1 MARHVN
7 NTSTSPTK
15 RGAAPRE
22 GDAKGRIA
30 PALREAIKLRVEK
43 GLTITAAC
51 DAAGYSESGWHLA
64 MQRPHVRQL
73 LNDVQAQYIQSVK
86 AKRAYYSSRA
96 YDIAADLMENATDPA
111 MRWKG
116 VEFFTR
122 DDAPRKGDAP
132 QVSVNI
138 ASGYEFVRP
147 GQRVVDLIDGT
158 SPDTV
163 SGALAGDGDG
173 TSTG

>member
-1 MARHVN
+1 MVRPTN
-7 NTSTSPTK
+7 NTAITPHK
-15 RGAAPRE
+15 KGAALRE

-43 GLTITAAC
+43 GYTITQAC
-51 DAAGYSESGWHLA
+51 AEAGYSVSGWFKA
-64 MQRPHVRQL
+64 MERQPVRQL

-138 ASGYEFVRP
+138 AQGYEFVRP

-158 SPDTV
+158 APDTA
-163 SGALAGDGDG
+163 SGALAGDSDG
-173 TSTG
+173 SSTG